1 MALRRL
7 FQARRLFSRIST
19 SSLSLPPPPPLAT
32 YPMVPRLDKD
42 QDSIN
47 NKNGFLERFLQRREL
62 VQSAFHSE
70 IRDMPIGDKLMEKL
84 KGMNLG
90 RDRLRFDGLVNP
102 SMKKVS
108 VEDARKLLRF
118 SQMEMLK
125 SKLRQIP
132 KSCISY
138 SEFIEICKEGSSL
151 NPQQGLEFA
160 KMLDES
166 GTVIVLGNVVFLH
179 PDQIVK
185 AIEGAIQM
193 PQQNGESRKAELATM
208 EKEKK
213 AIDMKA
219 DSMVRREMWCGL
231 GLLVVQT
238 VGFMRL
244 TFWDL
249 SWDVMEPICF
259 FATSTYVILGY
270 LFFLRTSRDP
280 SFEGL
285 FQSRFSA
292 KQRRLMKEHKFDME
306 RFQELQRVVLHPFSA
321 QSSSFSNSKSHS

>member
-1 MALRRL
+1 MALRRS
-7 FQARRLFSRIST
+7 FQAQRLFSRISS
-19 SSLSLPPPPPLAT
+19 SSLSSPAPPPLKT
-32 YPMVPRLDKD
+32 YPIVPRLDKD

-47 NKNGFLERFLQRREL
+47 HKNGFFERFLHRKE
-62 VQSAFHSE
+62 
-70 IRDMPIGDKLMEKL
+70 MPIGDKLMEKL

-90 RDRLRFDGLVNP
+90 RDRLRLDGLVDP
-102 SMKKVS
+102 STKKVS

-118 SQMEMLK
+118 SHMEMLK
-125 SKLRQIP
+125 SKLKQIR

-138 SEFIEICKEGSSL
+138 YEFIEICKEGSSL

-160 KMLDES
+160 KILDES

-179 PDQIVK
+179 PQQIVK
-185 AIEGAIQM
+185 AIDKAIRM
-193 PQQNGESRKAELATM
+193 PQQNDDSRKAELAKM
-208 EKEKK
+208 ENEKET
-213 AIDMKA
+213 IDVKA
-219 DSMVRREMWCGL
+219 DSMARREMWCGL

-238 VGFMRL
+238 MGFMRL

-259 FATSTYVILGY
+259 FATSAYVILGY
-270 LFFLRTSRDP
+270 LFFLKTSRDP

-306 RFQELQRVVLHPFSA
+306 RFQELQRVLHPFSA
-321 QSSSFSNSKSHS
+321 QSSSFRSSKSSFKNFNS